1 MINDTVPVNSADI
14 GFAKVREHT
23 EGNFALIHDAARI
36 KYEVYNDC
44 DLVEI
49 GEAFADQPYALAV
62 QQGSHLQVKF
72 NKIFFIIIVLV
83 KCSLFMPEFIQSLS
97 NLLFCFLEQ
106 KVN

>member
-1 MINDTVPVNSADI
+1 MINDTVPVNTADI

-62 QQGSHLQVKF
+62 QQGSHLQVQKTF
-72 NKIFFIIIVLV
+72 FLILMYLVGVKIR
-83 KCSLFMPEFIQSLS
+83 
-97 NLLFCFLEQ
+97 NL
-106 KVN
+106 KVDFKAEDAWRRVRQ

>member
-1 MINDTVPVNSADI
+1 MGTSLLVINDTVPVNTADI
-14 GFAKVREHT
+14 GFAMVREHE

-62 QQGSHLQVKF
+62 QQGSHLQV
-72 NKIFFIIIVLV
+72 
-83 KCSLFMPEFIQSLS
+83 
-97 NLLFCFLEQ
+97 Q
-106 KVN
+106 KQN

>member
-1 MINDTVPVNSADI
+1 MINDTIPVNSADI

-72 NKIFFIIIVLV
+72 NKNFFYVFLNHIFLD
-83 KCSLFMPEFIQSLS
+83 KYTR
-97 NLLFCFLEQ
+97 
-106 KVN
+106 